1 MLISVLSY
9 ASIVCCTT
17 DQKILLEKTSVQ
29 NHDVQSILQIH
40 FRLDSCVNEDHT
52 IIMKKRIAQ
61 FKMMSRSHPSNQDGQ
76 IKKCLKVN
84 FAFESLKQQMF
95 Q

>member
-1 MLISVLSY
+1 MLISVLGY
-9 ASIVCCTT
+9 ASIVCCIT
-17 DQKILLEKTSVQ
+17 DQKILFEKTSVQ

-61 FKMMSRSHPSNQDGQ
+61 FENDESVPSFKSRWSNQEMSEGQ
-76 IKKCLKVN
+76 LCI
-84 FAFESLKQQMF
+84 
-95 Q
+95 